1 MKSLL
6 LACSL
11 LALAACSVGPD
22 YQRPAQPVPKGWSNQ
37 DQAGAWP
44 AADWWQ
50 GFRSPGL
57 MTLLAQARR
66 ANPDLAAAVARVRQ
80 ADAEVKIAGGA
91 LWPSLSLGAL
101 GERTRLPTGN
111 GKPPV
116 GSNLYDVLP
125 GASYEVDLWGR
136 YADQVE
142 AAKALADASR
152 FDRETT
158 ALTVEADLADTYF
171 AILAGEDRLRAAQGN
186 LTAAR
191 QTLDALTARLGAGTV
206 SALDVAQQQSVVDG
220 LAAALPPLEQS
231 IRQNRAALALLVGQL
246 PESLPLPQGGLND
259 LAVPAVRAGLPA
271 GLLARR
277 PDVAAAEAQ
286 LRAANADI
294 KQAHAALFPDIA
306 LTAEGGLESALLSG
320 LTKPG
325 GVVYALAASVSQP
338 IFEGGAL
345 QGGIELEQGLWQ
357 ETSADYRKAVIN
369 AYADVESALA
379 AADAGNRQEQA
390 ARAAAR
396 TARTAFEISQ
406 AQLASGTVDL
416 LSVLNTQRTWFSAQD
431 SYLQARQAHLQALVG
446 LFRALGGGWSRSD
459 KV

>member
-22 YQRPAQPVPKGWSNQ
+22 YHRPEQPAPQAWSNQ
-37 DQAGAWP
+37 DRAGAWP
-44 AADWWQ
+44 AATWWR
-50 GFRSPGL
+50 GFHSPTL
-57 MTLLAQARR
+57 MTLLDQARR

-91 LWPSLSLGAL
+91 LWPSLSLSAQ
-101 GERTRLPTGN
+101 GERTRLPTSG

-116 GSNLYDVLP
+116 GANLYGLLP
-125 GASYEVDLWGR
+125 SASYEVDLWGR

-142 AAKALADASR
+142 AAKALAEASR

-158 ALTVEADLADTYF
+158 ALTLEADLADTYF
-171 AILAGEDRLRAAQGN
+171 AILAGQDRLRAAQGN
-186 LTAAR
+186 LDAAR
-191 QTLDALTARLGAGTV
+191 QTLEALTARLGAGTV

-220 LAAALPPLEQS
+220 LAAALPPLEQGV
-231 IRQNRAALALLVGQL
+231 RQNRAALALLVGEL
-246 PESLPLPQGGLND
+246 PESLPLPRGGLGD
-259 LAVPAVRAGLPA
+259 LGVPAVEAGLPA

-286 LRAANADI
+286 LRAANANI
-294 KQAHAALFPDIA
+294 KEAHAALFPDIA
-306 LTAEGGLESALLSG
+306 LTAEGGVESALLSG

-325 GVVYALAASVSQP
+325 GVVYALAASISQP
-338 IFEGGAL
+338 VFQGGAL
-345 QGGIELEQGLWQ
+345 EGGIELEQGFWQ

-379 AADAGNRQEQA
+379 AAEAGKRQEQA
-390 ARAAAR
+390 ALAAAR

-416 LSVLNTQRTWFSAQD
+416 VSVLNTQRTWFSAED
-431 SYLQARQAHLQALVG
+431 SYLAARLTHLQSLVG
-446 LFRALGGGWSRSD
+446 LFRALGGGWSHTD